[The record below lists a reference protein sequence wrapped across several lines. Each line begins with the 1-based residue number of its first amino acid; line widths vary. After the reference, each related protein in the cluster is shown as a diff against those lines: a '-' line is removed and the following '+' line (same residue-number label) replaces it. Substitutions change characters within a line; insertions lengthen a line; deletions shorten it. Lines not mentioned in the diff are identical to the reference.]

1 MATTTSSTTTT
12 STTGAGTIS
21 FPGIGTSID
30 VATLVTNLM
39 NVESQPLTL
48 LQNSQT
54 SYQAQLSA
62 VGTLKSALSTF
73 QSSLSS
79 LTSLSGFTAM
89 KASGYDTSIL
99 NASVTSSAPS
109 GTYAVNV
116 TQLAQSQVLA
126 AQGQTSTTA
135 AIGSGTSTTISFQ
148 FGTVS
153 GGTLSNGQYSGATFT
168 QNGNLSGG
176 SITINSSNNTLAGI
190 RDAINSANLGVSASI
205 VNDGSSTPN
214 RLALTSTAGGSS
226 SEMKIS
232 VSGDSTLASLLSNDP
247 AGTQNMS
254 EVTTGQNAQATING
268 IAVQS
273 PTNTL
278 SNVVDGT
285 SLTLSKTGSTTVS
298 VANDAS
304 ATSAG
309 VVSFVKAYNA
319 LRISLNSLTNIDTS
333 NSANNGPLASDVSTK
348 TLVNQITDVL
358 GQAIGSGTYQSLG
371 SIGVT
376 MGSDGTLSIDDTKL
390 SAAIAASPSQVAG
403 LFAGAGTATDAL
415 VSVPSFTDSTQAGT
429 YAVNVT
435 QLATQ
440 GSLTGSA
447 AANTTITQGVNDT
460 LAITV
465 SNITTNITVPAG
477 SYTASSLA
485 AQVQSQLNASTG
497 LQNAGITASVSANAG
512 GVLTFTSS
520 QYGST
525 SNVSISGNG
534 ASSLVG
540 SSPTSVTGQDV
551 QGTIN
556 GVAATGSGQ
565 NLYGATGT
573 AVDGLTVKVAGG
585 SVGSRG
591 TVSVQRGYAAQLNTV
606 MTSLLSSTGMVQ
618 NETDSINSSLT
629 SLASRIST
637 MQTQLNAKQALYY
650 TQFNTLSAL
659 VASMTNTSTYLTTQ
673 LAAIAKQT
681 SSSSN

>member
-214 RLALTSTAGGSS
+214 RLVLTSTAGGSS

>member
-1 MATTTSSTTTT
+1 MATTTSTT
-12 STTGAGTIS
+12 STTSTSSAGTIS

-30 VATLVTNLM
+30 VSTLVTKLM
-39 NVESQPLTL
+39 SVESQPLTL
-48 LQNSQT
+48 LQSTQT

-62 VGTLKSALSTF
+62 VGTLKSSLSTF
-73 QSSLSS
+73 QSALSS
-79 LTSLSGFTAM
+79 LTSLSGFTSM

-99 NASVTSSAPS
+99 SASVTSSAPS

-135 AIGSGTSTTISFQ
+135 AIGSGASTTISFQ

-153 GGTLSNGQYSGATFT
+153 GGTLSNGKYTGATFT
-168 QNGNLSGG
+168 QNGNLTGG

-214 RLALTSTAGGSS
+214 RLVLTSTAGGSS

-298 VANDAS
+298 VANDS
-304 ATSAG
+304 TSTTTG
-309 VVSFVKAYNA
+309 VVNFVKAYNA

-333 NSANNGPLASDVSTK
+333 NSANNGALASDVSTK
-348 TLVNQITDVL
+348 TLINQITDVL
-358 GQAIGSGTYQSLG
+358 GQAIGSGTYQSMG

-390 SAAIAASPSQVAG
+390 SAAIAASPSQVAS

-415 VSVPSFTDSTQAGT
+415 VSVPSFSDSTQAGT

-440 GSLTGSA
+440 GSLKGSA
-447 AANTTITQGVNDT
+447 AANTTITQGANDT

-465 SNITTNITVPAG
+465 S
-477 SYTASSLA
+477 
-485 AQVQSQLNASTG
+485 
-497 LQNAGITASVSANAG
+497 
-512 GVLTFTSS
+512 TSPP
-520 QYGST
+520 
-525 SNVSISGNG
+525 ISRCR
-534 ASSLVG
+534 
-540 SSPTSVTGQDV
+540 P
-551 QGTIN
+551 
-556 GVAATGSGQ
+556 AATRPRAWRHRSRVSS
-565 NLYGATGT
+565 TPRPVCRT
-573 AVDGLTVKVAGG
+573 P
-585 SVGSRG
+585 GSRPPWRR
-591 TVSVQRGYAAQLNTV
+591 TPAAC
-606 MTSLLSSTGMVQ
+606 
-618 NETDSINSSLT
+618 
-629 SLASRIST
+629 
-637 MQTQLNAKQALYY
+637 
-650 TQFNTLSAL
+650 
-659 VASMTNTSTYLTTQ
+659 
-673 LAAIAKQT
+673 
-681 SSSSN
+681 